1 MFTGIIENLGTIAAL
16 RSTGGEGRRISV
28 DAGLDLSGSRIG
40 DSIAVNGACLTVVE
54 LAGSRFAADVS
65 PETMRRTTFGQAR
78 IGDRVNIERAMRLSD
93 RLDGHLVSGHIDG
106 VGVVA
111 ERQTQANAWVIT
123 IEAPEALTG
132 YMIPKGS
139 VAVDGISLTIN
150 HCERSGFTVAVIP
163 HTAAVT
169 TIGLRRVGNRVN
181 LETDMI
187 GKYVARFV
195 RPDATDPLTRPAGE
209 TEAKG
214 TIDRDFLARKG
225 FL

>member
-1 MFTGIIENLGTIAAL
+1 MFTGIIESLGTIAAL
-16 RSTGGEGRRISV
+16 RSTGGEGRRISL
-28 DAGLDLSGSRIG
+28 DAGLDLSQTHIG

-54 LAGSRFAADVS
+54 LAGSRFSADVS
-65 PETMRRTTFGQAR
+65 PETMQLTTFGAAR
-78 IGDRVNIERAMRLSD
+78 VGDRVNIERAMRLSD

-106 VGVVA
+106 TGVVG
-111 ERQTQANAWVIT
+111 ERQTLANAWVIS
-123 IEAPEALTG
+123 IEAPEALTE

-150 HCERSGFTVAVIP
+150 HCSRHGFTVAVIP
-163 HTAAVT
+163 HTAAMT
-169 TIGLRRVGNRVN
+169 TIGLRRVGDRVN

-195 RPDATDPLTRPAGE
+195 RPDTVDPLSRTAGE
-209 TEAKG
+209 SPAK
-214 TIDRDFLARKG
+214 TAIDKDFLARKG

>member
-1 MFTGIIENLGTIAAL
+1 MFTGIINEVGTIEQV
-16 RSTGGEGRRISV
+16 RTDGDGRRIRIAAPDTARDLEPGASV
-28 DAGLDLSGSRIG
+28 SINGCCLSAERIEGEAFELYATPETLRRSTLGGLSRG
-40 DSIAVNGACLTVVE
+40 ARVNLE
-54 LAGSRFAADVS
+54 LALR
-65 PETMRRTTFGQAR
+65 P
-78 IGDRVNIERAMRLSD
+78 SD
-93 RLDGHLVSGHIDG
+93 RLGGHFVQGHVDGMGEVAAVKEVGGSWVFTFRAPSAVARYLV
-106 VGVVA
+106 
-111 ERQTQANAWVIT
+111 E
-123 IEAPEALTG
+123 
-132 YMIPKGS
+132 KGS

-150 HCERSGFTVAVIP
+150 HCDRSGFTVAVIP

-169 TIGLRRVGNRVN
+169 TIGLRRVGDRVN

-214 TIDRDFLARKG
+214 TIDRDLLARKG